1 MLKVFALFL
10 VLFVAACT
18 PKEDTTIDTG
28 NGTIDLNDKVN
39 FPDPV
44 LRACVETLTGKNPG
58 DPIYGYDVADITKV
72 QCDGVSNISGMEYFV
87 QVELAQFFKSN
98 IGTLK
103 SLAGLENIK
112 YLWIRGGGSVTT
124 LDEIKNLKSLLGL
137 EYQQSQLNDISAISN
152 MTSLK
157 TVDLRENKLTNISAL
172 SSLPNIETIRV
183 INTPTLTTLGVQF
196 TAPKLTEI
204 NVGNCGLTSLNE
216 LSGLPELTTIIAGD
230 NYLTD
235 VSFITILPKL
245 DGIGIDGNCLSEN
258 AMQTYVDWYNARH
271 ETQKTV
277 AEEMQYQNPD
287 NKCQ

>member
-58 DPIYGYDVADITKV
+58 DPIYGYDVADIAEVK
-72 QCDGVSNISGMEYFV
+72 CDGVSDLTGMEYFS
-87 QVELAQFFKSN
+87 QILEIQFTHGQFDSLKPVAE
-98 IGTLK
+98 LK
-103 SLAGLENIK
+103 SLKIMT
-112 YLWIRGGGSVTT
+112 IGGGKVKNLNDFDKLSAVTHIT
-124 LDEIKNLKSLLGL
+124 YFGSELEDISSLANMNNLKSIVF
-137 EYQQSQLNDISAISN
+137 Y
-152 MTSLK
+152 
-157 TVDLRENKLTNISAL
+157 ENKIISIAAL
-172 SSLPNIETIRV
+172 AKLPAIESIRMTD
-183 INTPTLTTLGVQF
+183 TPSLTTLGVQF

-204 NVGNCGLTSLNE
+204 NVGNCGLSSLNE
-216 LSGLPELTTIIAGD
+216 LSGLPELKMIIAGD

-235 VSFITILPKL
+235 VSFITTLPKL
-245 DGIGIDGNCLSEN
+245 EGIGINGNCISEN